1 MAIVF
6 ELIVVAILAVFVLLG
21 IKRGLVLSLCGL
33 VGVLI
38 AFGGAGV
45 LARTLSP
52 MVADA
57 LEPKFA
63 AAIEEQLGQE
73 QILIQKFKMYAGMT
87 QDQQLKA
94 CCEQIAS
101 KHEIHKN
108 KLLNLLA

>member
-1 MAIVF
+1 MKP
-6 ELIVVAILAVFVLLG
+6 LRLG
-21 IKRGLVLSLCGL
+21 ILKRKPTVLT
-33 VGVLI
+33 LI
-38 AFGGAGV
+38 DEV
-45 LARTLSP
+45 KDNEPDHQR
-52 MVADA
+52 AD
-57 LEPKFA
+57 P
-63 AAIEEQLGQE
+63 IEEQLGQE

>member
-1 MAIVF
+1 MKP
-6 ELIVVAILAVFVLLG
+6 LRLG
-21 IKRGLVLSLCGL
+21 ILKRKPTVLT
-33 VGVLI
+33 LI
-38 AFGGAGV
+38 DEV
-45 LARTLSP
+45 KTMNLTTKELT
-52 MVADA
+52 
-57 LEPKFA
+57 
-63 AAIEEQLGQE
+63 AIEEQLGQE